1 MSKKIISKE
10 EAAAIRES
18 KKAAAA
24 ARKKKRSTAIRLS
37 KGDRIMDITIN
48 VIMTLLFL
56 VVLYP
61 LVYVLSSSFSSGK
74 AVSDGKVFL
83 WPVDF
88 SVYGYKVVLQYPKVW
103 IGYKNTIINTVVGT
117 IMNVFTTTLVA
128 YPLARRTFQGK
139 GFYMFIFMFTMWF
152 GGGLVPT
159 YILMTKLGLV
169 NNRLAV
175 LLSGLVS
182 ISNMVVMR
190 SFFRNSIPADLH
202 DAARVDGI
210 SDIGYLVKIVLPLSK
225 AIFSVVTLYYAVAHW
240 NSYFTAMIYLRD
252 PNMMTLQQVLKDLL
266 AQANPTASDVEGL
279 TAEEMANMQAA
290 ADLMKYSLIVVS
302 AAPILCAYPF
312 VQKYFEKGVMI
323 GSVKG

>member
-1 MSKKIISKE
+1 MSKKN
-10 EAAAIRES
+10 
-18 KKAAAA
+18 
-24 ARKKKRSTAIRLS
+24 STAIRLS
-37 KGDRIMDITIN
+37 KGDRIMDTTIN
-48 VIMTLLFL
+48 VVMFLLFL

-61 LVYVLSSSFSSGK
+61 LVYVVSSSFSSGD
-74 AVSDGKVFL
+74 AVFNGKVIL

-88 SVYGYKVVLQYPKVW
+88 STFGYEIVLKYPKVW

-128 YPLARRTFQGK
+128 YPLSRREFQGK

-159 YILMTKLGLV
+159 YILMSNLGLV
-169 NNRLAV
+169 NNRLSV
-175 LLSGLVS
+175 LLTGLVS

-190 SFFRNSIPADLH
+190 SFFRSSIPGDLH

-240 NSYFTAMIYLRD
+240 NSYFTAMIYLMD
-252 PNMMTLQQVLKDLL
+252 PSMLTLQQVLKELL
-266 AQANPTASDVEGL
+266 AQANPSVEDVQGL
-279 TAEEMANMQAA
+279 TAEEIANMQYS

-302 AAPILCAYPF
+302 SAPILCAYPF

>member
-1 MSKKIISKE
+1 MSKKK
-10 EAAAIRES
+10 
-18 KKAAAA
+18 
-24 ARKKKRSTAIRLS
+24 STAIRLS
-37 KGDRIMDITIN
+37 VGDRIMDTAIN
-48 VIMTLLFL
+48 IVMALLFL
-56 VVLYP
+56 VVAYP
-61 LVYVLSSSFSSGK
+61 LIYVVSSSFSSGD
-74 AVSDGKVFL
+74 AVFNGKVIL

-88 SVYGYKVVLQYPKVW
+88 STFGYEIVLKFPKVW
-103 IGYKNTIINTVVGT
+103 VGYKNTIINTVLGT

-128 YPLARRTFQGK
+128 YPLSRKEFQGK

-152 GGGLVPT
+152 GGGLVPS
-159 YILMTKLGLV
+159 YLLMSDLGLV

-175 LLSGLVS
+175 MLTGLIS

-190 SFFRNSIPADLH
+190 SFFRNSIPGDLH

-240 NSYFTAMIYLRD
+240 NAYFSAMIYLRE
-252 PNMMTLQQVLKDLL
+252 PSMMTLQQVLKDLL
-266 AQANPTASDVEGL
+266 AQASPSMDDVSDMS
-279 TAEEMANMQAA
+279 AEDLANMQYA
-290 ADLMKYSLIVVS
+290 ADLMKYSLIVIS
-302 AAPILCAYPF
+302 SAPILCAYPF

>member
-1 MSKKIISKE
+1 MSKKK
-10 EAAAIRES
+10 
-18 KKAAAA
+18 
-24 ARKKKRSTAIRLS
+24 STAIRLS
-37 KGDRIMDITIN
+37 KGDRVMETTIN
-48 VIMTLLFL
+48 IVMTLLFL
-56 VVLYP
+56 IVLYP
-61 LVYVLSSSFSSGK
+61 MVYVVSSSFSSGQ
-74 AVSDGKVFL
+74 AVNDGKVIL

-88 SVYGYKVVLQYPKVW
+88 TTYGYELVLRYPKVW
-103 IGYKNTIINTVVGT
+103 VGYKNTIINTVLGT
-117 IMNVFTTTLVA
+117 VMNVFTTTLVA
-128 YPLARRTFQGK
+128 YPLARKEFQGK

-159 YILMTKLGLV
+159 YVLMSDLGLV

-175 LLSGLVS
+175 LLTGLVS

-190 SFFRNSIPADLH
+190 SFFRSSIPGDLH

-240 NSYFTAMIYLRD
+240 NSYFSAMIYLRD
-252 PNMMTLQQVLKDLL
+252 PSMLTLQQVLKELMD
-266 AQANPTASDVEGL
+266 QANPSMSDMTGTSED
-279 TAEEMANMQAA
+279 AA
-290 ADLMKYSLIVVS
+290 ALQEAANLMKYSLIVVS

>member
-1 MSKKIISKE
+1 MSKKN
-10 EAAAIRES
+10 
-18 KKAAAA
+18 
-24 ARKKKRSTAIRLS
+24 STAIRLS
-37 KGDRIMDITIN
+37 TGDRIMDTTIN
-48 VIMTLLFL
+48 VIMFVLFL

-61 LVYVLSSSFSSGK
+61 LVYVVSSSFSSGD
-74 AVSDGKVFL
+74 AVFNGKVIL

-88 SVYGYKVVLQYPKVW
+88 STYGYEIVLKNPKVW
-103 IGYKNTIINTVVGT
+103 IGYKNTIINTVLGT

-128 YPLARRTFQGK
+128 YPLSRKEFQGK

-159 YILMTKLGLV
+159 YILMSDLGLI

-175 LLSGLVS
+175 MLTGLVS

-190 SFFRNSIPADLH
+190 SFFRSSIPGDLH

-240 NSYFTAMIYLRD
+240 NAYFSAMIYLRD
-252 PNMMTLQQVLKDLL
+252 PAMITLQQVLKDLL
-266 AQANPTASDVEGL
+266 AQASPSLEDYQNMS
-279 TAEEMANMQAA
+279 AEDIANMQYA
-290 ADLMKYSLIVVS
+290 ADLMKYSLIVIS
-302 AAPILCAYPF
+302 SAPILCAYPF
-312 VQKYFEKGVMI
+312 VQKYFERGVMI

>member
-1 MSKKIISKE
+1 MSKKK
-10 EAAAIRES
+10 
-18 KKAAAA
+18 
-24 ARKKKRSTAIRLS
+24 STAIRLS

-48 VIMTLLFL
+48 VVMTLLFL

-61 LVYVLSSSFSSGK
+61 LVYVVSSSFSSGD
-74 AVSDGKVFL
+74 AVFNGKVLL

-88 SVYGYKVVLQYPKVW
+88 STFGYEIVLKYPKVW
-103 IGYKNTIINTVVGT
+103 TGYKNTIINTVLGT

-128 YPLARRTFQGK
+128 YPLSRKELQGK

-152 GGGLVPT
+152 GGGLVPS
-159 YILMTKLGLV
+159 YILMSDLGLI

-175 LLSGLVS
+175 LLTGLVS
-182 ISNMVVMR
+182 VSNMVVMR
-190 SFFRNSIPADLH
+190 SFFRSSIPGDLH

-225 AIFSVVTLYYAVAHW
+225 AVFSVVTLYYAVAHW
-240 NSYFTAMIYLRD
+240 NAYFSAMIYLRHPD
-252 PNMMTLQQVLKDLL
+252 QITLQQVLKDLL
-266 AQANPTASDVEGL
+266 AQSNPNMDEVEGL
-279 TAEEMANMQAA
+279 TAEEIANMQYS

-302 AAPILCAYPF
+302 SAPILCAYPF

>member
-1 MSKKIISKE
+1 MSKKK
-10 EAAAIRES
+10 
-18 KKAAAA
+18 
-24 ARKKKRSTAIRLS
+24 STAIRLS
-37 KGDRIMDITIN
+37 RGDRIMDTTIN
-48 VIMTLLFL
+48 IVMFLLFL

-61 LVYVLSSSFSSGK
+61 LIYVVSSSFSSGD
-74 AVSDGKVFL
+74 AVFKGKVIL

-88 SVYGYKVVLQYPKVW
+88 STFGYEIVLKYPKVW
-103 IGYKNTIINTVVGT
+103 VGYKNTIINTVLGT

-128 YPLARRTFQGK
+128 YPMARREFQGK
-139 GFYMFIFMFTMWF
+139 GFYMFLFMFTMWF

-159 YILMTKLGLV
+159 YILMSNLGLV

-175 LLSGLVS
+175 LLTGLIS

-190 SFFRNSIPADLH
+190 SFFRSSIPADLH

-225 AIFSVVTLYYAVAHW
+225 AIFSVVTLYYAVGHW
-240 NSYFTAMIYLRD
+240 NAYFSAMIYLMD
-252 PNMMTLQQVLKDLL
+252 PDKLVLQQVLKELL
-266 AQANPTASDVEGL
+266 AQSNPSVEDVQGM
-279 TAEEMANMQAA
+279 TAEDIANLQYS

-302 AAPILCAYPF
+302 SAPILCAYPF

>member
-1 MSKKIISKE
+1 MSKKK
-10 EAAAIRES
+10 
-18 KKAAAA
+18 
-24 ARKKKRSTAIRLS
+24 STAIRLS
-37 KGDRIMDITIN
+37 KGDQFMETTIN
-48 VIMTLLFL
+48 IVMTLLFL

-61 LVYVLSSSFSSGK
+61 LIYVLSSSFSSGQ
-74 AVSDGKVFL
+74 AVSDGKVIL

-88 SVYGYKVVLQYPKVW
+88 STYGYELVLKYPKVW
-103 IGYKNTIINTVVGT
+103 TGYINTIINTVLGT
-117 IMNVFTTTLVA
+117 VMNVFTTMLVA
-128 YPLARRTFQGK
+128 YPLSRKEFQGK

-152 GGGLVPT
+152 GGGLIPT
-159 YILMTKLGLV
+159 YVLMSDLGLV
-169 NNRLAV
+169 NNRLSV

-190 SFFRNSIPADLH
+190 SFFRSSIPGDLH

-225 AIFSVVTLYYAVAHW
+225 AIFSVITLYYAVAHW

-252 PNMMTLQQVLKDLL
+252 PSMITLQQVLKELL
-266 AQANPTASDVEGL
+266 DASTASMSDMQGM
-279 TAEEMANMQAA
+279 TAEEAA
-290 ADLMKYSLIVVS
+290 AIQTSADLMKYSLIVVS

>member
-1 MSKKIISKE
+1 MSKKK
-10 EAAAIRES
+10 
-18 KKAAAA
+18 
-24 ARKKKRSTAIRLS
+24 STAIRLS
-37 KGDRIMDITIN
+37 VGDRVMDTVIN
-48 VIMTLLFL
+48 IIMTLLFL

-61 LVYVLSSSFSSGK
+61 LVYVVSSSFSSGD
-74 AVSDGKVFL
+74 AVFNGKVIL

-88 SVYGYKVVLQYPKVW
+88 STFGYEIVLKFPKVW
-103 IGYKNTIINTVVGT
+103 VGYKNTIINTVLGT

-128 YPLARRTFQGK
+128 YPLSRKEFQGK

-152 GGGLVPT
+152 GGGLVPS
-159 YILMTKLGLV
+159 YILMSDLGLV

-175 LLSGLVS
+175 LLTGLVS

-190 SFFRNSIPADLH
+190 SFFRSSIPGDLH

-210 SDIGYLVKIVLPLSK
+210 SDIGYLIKIVLPLSK

-240 NSYFTAMIYLRD
+240 NAYFSAMIYLRD
-252 PNMMTLQQVLKDLL
+252 PSMMTLQQVLKDLL
-266 AQANPTASDVEGL
+266 AQANPSLDDVSDVS
-279 TAEEMANMQAA
+279 AEDLANMQYA
-290 ADLMKYSLIVVS
+290 ADLMKYSLIVIS
-302 AAPILCAYPF
+302 SAPILCAYPF

>member
-1 MSKKIISKE
+1 MSKKK
-10 EAAAIRES
+10 
-18 KKAAAA
+18 
-24 ARKKKRSTAIRLS
+24 STAIRLS
-37 KGDRIMDITIN
+37 KGDQIMETTIN
-48 VIMTLLFL
+48 IVMTLLFL

-61 LVYVLSSSFSSGK
+61 LIYVLSSSFSSGQ
-74 AVSDGKVFL
+74 AVSDGKVIL

-88 SVYGYKVVLQYPKVW
+88 TTYGYELVFKYPKVW
-103 IGYKNTIINTVVGT
+103 TGYINTIINTVLGT
-117 IMNVFTTTLVA
+117 AMNVFTTMLVA
-128 YPLARRTFQGK
+128 YPLSRKEFQGK

-152 GGGLVPT
+152 GGGLIPT
-159 YILMTKLGLV
+159 YVLMSDLGLV
-169 NNRLAV
+169 NNRLSV

-190 SFFRNSIPADLH
+190 SFFRSSIPGDLH

-210 SDIGYLVKIVLPLSK
+210 SDIGYLIKIVLPLSK
-225 AIFSVVTLYYAVAHW
+225 AIFSVITLYYAVAHW

-252 PNMMTLQQVLKDLL
+252 PSMITLQQVLKELL
-266 AQANPTASDVEGL
+266 DASTASMNDLQGM
-279 TAEEMANMQAA
+279 TAEEAA
-290 ADLMKYSLIVVS
+290 ALQTSADLMKYSLIVVS

>member
-1 MSKKIISKE
+1 MSKKN
-10 EAAAIRES
+10 
-18 KKAAAA
+18 
-24 ARKKKRSTAIRLS
+24 TAIRLS
-37 KGDRIMDITIN
+37 KGDLIMDNTIN
-48 VIMTLLFL
+48 VVMFLLFL

-61 LVYVLSSSFSSGK
+61 LVYVVSSSFSSGD
-74 AVSDGKVFL
+74 AVFNGKVIL

-88 SVYGYKVVLQYPKVW
+88 STFGYEIVLKYPKVW
-103 IGYKNTIINTVVGT
+103 VGYKNTIINTVVGT

-128 YPLARRTFQGK
+128 YPMARREFQGK
-139 GFYMFIFMFTMWF
+139 GFYMFIFMLTMWF

-159 YILMTKLGLV
+159 YILMSNLGLV

-175 LLSGLVS
+175 LLSGLIS

-190 SFFRNSIPADLH
+190 SFFRSSIPADLH

-240 NSYFTAMIYLRD
+240 NSYFTAMIYLMD
-252 PNMMTLQQVLKDLL
+252 PSMLTLQQVLKELL
-266 AQANPTASDVEGL
+266 AQANPSVEDVQGM
-279 TAEEMANMQAA
+279 TAEEIANMQYS

-302 AAPILCAYPF
+302 SAPILCAYPF

>member
-1 MSKKIISKE
+1 MSKKN
-10 EAAAIRES
+10 
-18 KKAAAA
+18 
-24 ARKKKRSTAIRLS
+24 STAIRLS
-37 KGDRIMDITIN
+37 KGDRIMDTGIN
-48 VIMTLLFL
+48 IVMFLLFL

-61 LVYVLSSSFSSGK
+61 LIYVVSSSFSSGD
-74 AVSDGKVFL
+74 AVFNGKVIL

-88 SVYGYKVVLQYPKVW
+88 STYGYEIVLKFPKVW
-103 IGYKNTIINTVVGT
+103 VGYKNTIINTVLGT

-128 YPLARRTFQGK
+128 YPLSRKEFQGK

-159 YILMTKLGLV
+159 YILMSNLGLV

-190 SFFRNSIPADLH
+190 SFFRSSIPADLH

-240 NSYFTAMIYLRD
+240 NSYFTAMIYLMD
-252 PNMMTLQQVLKDLL
+252 PSMLTLQQVLKDLL
-266 AQANPTASDVEGL
+266 AQSNPSLEDVQGL
-279 TAEEMANMQAA
+279 TAEEIADMQYS

-302 AAPILCAYPF
+302 SAPILCAYPF

-323 GSVKG
+323 GAVKG

>member
-1 MSKKIISKE
+1 MSKKN
-10 EAAAIRES
+10 
-18 KKAAAA
+18 
-24 ARKKKRSTAIRLS
+24 STAIRLS
-37 KGDRIMDITIN
+37 KGDRIMDTAIN
-48 VIMTLLFL
+48 IVMFLLFL

-61 LVYVLSSSFSSGK
+61 LIYVVSSSFSSGD
-74 AVSDGKVFL
+74 AVFNGKVIL

-88 SVYGYKVVLQYPKVW
+88 TTYGYELVLRYPKVW
-103 IGYKNTIINTVVGT
+103 VGYKNTIINTVLGT
-117 IMNVFTTTLVA
+117 VMNVFTTTLVA
-128 YPLARRTFQGK
+128 YPLARKEFQGK

-159 YILMTKLGLV
+159 YVLMSDLGLV

-175 LLSGLVS
+175 LLTGLVS

-190 SFFRNSIPADLH
+190 SFFRSSIPGDLH

-240 NSYFTAMIYLRD
+240 NSYFSAMIYLRD
-252 PNMMTLQQVLKDLL
+252 PSMLTLQQVLKELMD
-266 AQANPTASDVEGL
+266 QANPSMSDMTGTSED
-279 TAEEMANMQAA
+279 AA
-290 ADLMKYSLIVVS
+290 ALQEAANLMKYSLIVVS

>member
-1 MSKKIISKE
+1 MSKKN
-10 EAAAIRES
+10 
-18 KKAAAA
+18 
-24 ARKKKRSTAIRLS
+24 STAIRLS
-37 KGDRIMDITIN
+37 KGDRIMDTGIN
-48 VIMTLLFL
+48 IVMFLLFL

-61 LVYVLSSSFSSGK
+61 LVYVVSSSFSSGD
-74 AVSDGKVFL
+74 AVFNGKVIL

-88 SVYGYKVVLQYPKVW
+88 STFGYEIVLKYPKVW
-103 IGYKNTIINTVVGT
+103 VGYKNTIINTVLGT

-128 YPLARRTFQGK
+128 YPLSRREFQGK
-139 GFYMFIFMFTMWF
+139 GFYMFLFMFTMWF

-159 YILMTKLGLV
+159 YILMSNLGLV

-190 SFFRNSIPADLH
+190 SFFRSSIPADLH

-240 NSYFTAMIYLRD
+240 NSYFTAMIYLMD
-252 PNMMTLQQVLKDLL
+252 PSMLTLQQVLKDLL
-266 AQANPTASDVEGL
+266 AQSNPSLEDVQGL
-279 TAEEMANMQAA
+279 TAEEIANMQYS

-302 AAPILCAYPF
+302 SAPILCAYPF

>member
-1 MSKKIISKE
+1 MSKKK
-10 EAAAIRES
+10 
-18 KKAAAA
+18 
-24 ARKKKRSTAIRLS
+24 STAIRLS
-37 KGDRIMDITIN
+37 VGDRIMDTVIN
-48 VIMTLLFL
+48 IVMALLFL

-61 LVYVLSSSFSSGK
+61 LVYVVSSSFSSGD
-74 AVSDGKVFL
+74 AVFNGKVIL

-88 SVYGYKVVLQYPKVW
+88 STFGYEIVLKNPKVW
-103 IGYKNTIINTVVGT
+103 IGYKNTIINTVLGT

-128 YPLARRTFQGK
+128 YPLSRKEFQGK

-152 GGGLVPT
+152 GGGLVPS
-159 YILMTKLGLV
+159 YILMSDLGLV
-169 NNRLAV
+169 NNRLSV
-175 LLSGLVS
+175 LLTGLVS

-190 SFFRNSIPADLH
+190 SFFRSSIPGDLH

-240 NSYFTAMIYLRD
+240 NAYFSAMIYLRH
-252 PNMMTLQQVLKDLL
+252 PSMMTLQQVLKDLL
-266 AQANPTASDVEGL
+266 TQASPSLEDYQNMS
-279 TAEEMANMQAA
+279 AEDIANMQYA
-290 ADLMKYSLIVVS
+290 ADLMKYSLIVIS
-302 AAPILCAYPF
+302 SAPILCAYPF

>member
-1 MSKKIISKE
+1 MSKKN
-10 EAAAIRES
+10 
-18 KKAAAA
+18 
-24 ARKKKRSTAIRLS
+24 TAIRLS
-37 KGDRIMDITIN
+37 KGDRIMDTTIN
-48 VIMTLLFL
+48 VVMALLFL
-56 VVLYP
+56 IVLYP
-61 LVYVLSSSFSSGK
+61 LVYVVSSSFSSGE
-74 AVSDGKVFL
+74 AVFSGKVIL

-88 SVYGYKVVLQYPKVW
+88 STFGYEIVLKFPKVW
-103 IGYKNTIINTVVGT
+103 IGYKNTIINTVLGT
-117 IMNVFTTTLVA
+117 CMNVFTTTLVA
-128 YPLARRTFQGK
+128 YPLSRREFQGK
-139 GFYMFIFMFTMWF
+139 GFYMFLFMFTMWF

-159 YILMTKLGLV
+159 YILMSNLGLV

-190 SFFRNSIPADLH
+190 SFFRSSIPADLH

-240 NSYFTAMIYLRD
+240 NSYFTAMIYLMD
-252 PNMMTLQQVLKDLL
+252 PSMLTLQQVLKDLL
-266 AQANPTASDVEGL
+266 AQSNPSLEDVQGL
-279 TAEEMANMQAA
+279 TAEEIANMQYS

-302 AAPILCAYPF
+302 SAPILCAYPF

>member
-1 MSKKIISKE
+1 MSKNNSK
-10 EAAAIRES
+10 
-18 KKAAAA
+18 
-24 ARKKKRSTAIRLS
+24 AIRLS
-37 KGDRIMDITIN
+37 KGDRIMDTAIN
-48 VIMTLLFL
+48 IIMFLLFL

-61 LVYVLSSSFSSGK
+61 LIYVVSSSFSSGD
-74 AVSDGKVFL
+74 AVFNGKVIL

-88 SVYGYKVVLQYPKVW
+88 SFYGYEIVLKYPKVW
-103 IGYKNTIINTVVGT
+103 VGYKNTIINTVLGT
-117 IMNVFTTTLVA
+117 VMNVFTTTLVA
-128 YPLARRTFQGK
+128 YPLSRKEFQGK

-159 YILMTKLGLV
+159 YILMSDLGLV
-169 NNRLAV
+169 NNRFAV
-175 LLSGLVS
+175 LLTGLVS

-190 SFFRNSIPADLH
+190 SFFRSSIPGDLH

-240 NSYFTAMIYLRD
+240 NAYFSAMIYLMD
-252 PNMMTLQQVLKDLL
+252 PDMITLQQVLKDLL
-266 AQANPTASDVEGL
+266 AQSNPSVDDIQGL
-279 TAEEMANMQAA
+279 TAEEISALQYS

-302 AAPILCAYPF
+302 SAPILCAYPF